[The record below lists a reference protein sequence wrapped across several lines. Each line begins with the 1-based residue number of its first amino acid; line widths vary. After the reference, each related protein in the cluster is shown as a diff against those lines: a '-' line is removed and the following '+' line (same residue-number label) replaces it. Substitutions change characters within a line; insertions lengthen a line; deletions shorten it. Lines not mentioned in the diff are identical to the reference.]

1 MSLPVSGSCTETI
14 APFLLAIVLWM
25 KFDIVE
31 REHKELREEVFAQVA
46 CHISVTFTSQNN
58 SRLPLLSLHPLPPL
72 CVFPTLCEWTVKETY
87 SKTQCVCVFSKR
99 GWMWTLFPL
108 FGWAVYFEVVR
119 KPQFVSLL
127 HTGPGT
133 RWRNIPDLLRFC
145 GVRLRQW
152 SWQDC
157 QIKHDTMFNPVH
169 AHIPIAGTFPFIIYN
184 KVLTCKIFKVS
195 KKAHKNR
202 PFWQTIYSSQ

>member
-31 REHKELREEVFAQVA
+31 REHKELREEIFAQVA

-87 SKTQCVCVFSKR
+87 SKKQCVCVCSVKEVECEHYFLCLDGLFVLKWWGSLSLYLCYTLD
-99 GWMWTLFPL
+99 WTWHKVKEHARFTQVLWRETETMEL
-108 FGWAVYFEVVR
+108 
-119 KPQFVSLL
+119 
-127 HTGPGT
+127 TGLSDKT
-133 RWRNIPDLLRFC
+133 WHN
-145 GVRLRQW
+145 V
-152 SWQDC
+152 
-157 QIKHDTMFNPVH
+157 
-169 AHIPIAGTFPFIIYN
+169 
-184 KVLTCKIFKVS
+184 
-195 KKAHKNR
+195 
-202 PFWQTIYSSQ
+202 